1 MTVRGR
7 RAVKDCPTGPS
18 AASRPAESLT
28 AIGDRAPLCRQGG
41 KLDIGAFARRL
52 VTASVLCQ
60 AGTGPGWLLL
70 PGGAM
75 ELSGWSTGEV
85 AGARRALP
93 RGAPQL
99 KTALACII
107 GARRACTVEMIS
119 SGEIPCR

>member
-1 MTVRGR
+1 MLTGRAQAERFHARHRPDVRL
-7 RAVKDCPTGPS
+7 VN
-18 AASRPAESLT
+18 
-28 AIGDRAPLCRQGG
+28 AI
-41 KLDIGAFARRL
+41 ARRL

-75 ELSGWSTGEV
+75 ELSGGSTGEV

-107 GARRACTVEMIS
+107 GARRACTVEMMS
-119 SGEIPCR
+119 SDEIPCR